1 MGETKW
7 TKEQQMAI
15 DTRGCN
21 LLVAAAAGSG
31 KTAVLVER
39 IIKIITN
46 QDNPVDIDRLLV
58 VTFTS
63 AAAAEMRERIGDA
76 ISKALD
82 KNPESKQLQRQ
93 LTLLNKASIT
103 TIHSFCLQTIKN
115 NFHVIDL
122 DPNFRI
128 SDATEAVLLKHET
141 LQDMFEEKYAE
152 TDEDGNQDKSFL
164 NLVESYG
171 GSRDDKNLQEIV
183 LRLYEF
189 VMSGPWPKK
198 WLNEAA
204 EAFNV
209 PEDFDFGDSKW
220 GEVLKESIKIE
231 MLGLRDMVCN
241 ALAISENARGL
252 EPYAENIKGD
262 LAVVDDLLR
271 ACAGTWQ
278 NLYEEFAGFKFGK
291 LNTISKKDDPDKQ
304 VQEKVKKIR
313 DEVKKK
319 INGIVE
325 DIFSFSP
332 EETNRA
338 LKQLYPMMKCL
349 CDLVIAFDIKYKER
363 KKERGILD
371 FNDLEHFTLEI
382 LTEENKDEEIGP
394 SEVAYKFR
402 EQFEEVLVDEYQDSN
417 LVQEVLINMVSRKYT
432 DKPNVFMVGD
442 VKQSIYRFRQAEP
455 GLFLEKYNSYSKE
468 PGEDN
473 RKIMLYKN
481 FRSREGVIE
490 GVNYIFKL
498 IMSQNIGELE
508 YTEEEALNLGASF
521 KENEDQSTIVG
532 GPVELHLMEKKSNKN
547 ESTSEDGEEEEI
559 TESAEEED
567 VDNVQLEARLVAK
580 RIRDLMT
587 TDAEGRRFKV
597 YDKITNDYRP
607 VQYRDIVILLR
618 ATRSY
623 APVFMEELQGYG
635 IPVYADADS
644 GYFETT
650 EIKTMLSLLQIID
663 NPRQDIALLAVLRSP
678 IFSFTPEELID
689 IRTANKEVSLYEAL
703 KELIKRLEDNELQER
718 DTESAARKSIEFIE
732 KLKIWRR
739 KSQHM
744 AIDELIWYLYT
755 DTGYYG
761 YAGAMPGGVQRQA
774 NLKILFERARQFEK
788 TSYRGLFNFVS
799 FIDKLRTSSGDMGSA
814 KILGENENVV
824 RIMSIHKS
832 KGLEFPVVFVSAC
845 GKNFNMMDMNRPI
858 LYHQKLGLGPNYVDP
873 ERRITFQTLL
883 KQALKKKV
891 KFESLSEEMRVL
903 YVAFTRA
910 KEKLII
916 TGAVSSLEAA
926 AVKWCSYLDA
936 EEHKVPEYGILKGK
950 SYLDWIGPALA
961 KHQDGGSIRELAGIS
976 EENTSK
982 LKDKSQWEIHL
993 WKKEDILVDGEIG
1006 VVDKLEE
1013 FDEELEDFGE
1023 ELADKKVEE
1032 PAGINEV
1039 LADLE
1044 KEMSESEYKEEVYR
1058 RLNWEYPYKRAAGIP
1073 AVVTVSELKR
1083 NENAVFSGE
1092 YTSNMHTPA
1101 LSRRPR
1107 FMEEKKG
1114 LSGAEKGTAM
1124 HSLMQHL
1131 DLDKVSLKEIE
1142 GKINEMRDK
1151 ELLTEEQANAV
1162 KAEKILRFFESDL
1175 GKRMLKAKETVKRE
1189 VPFSIKLKSTEVD
1202 KSLPEE
1208 LYGDEMQLLQGVID
1222 CYFEEEDGIVLL
1234 DYKTDYATEE
1244 NIEEIKQRYK
1254 KQLYYYDLA
1263 LNRILDKSPKE
1274 KYIYL
1279 FSNGQIIKY

>member
-15 DTRGCN
+15 DTRNCN

-46 QDNPVDIDRLLV
+46 EDKPVDIDRLLI

-141 LQDMFEEKYAE
+141 LQDLFEEKYAE
-152 TDEDGNQDKSFL
+152 TDEMGNQDKNFL

-171 GSRDDKNLQEIV
+171 GSRDDRNLQEIV

-198 WLNEAA
+198 WLEEAA
-204 EAFNV
+204 EAFNL
-209 PEDFDFGDSKW
+209 PETFDFGASKW
-220 GEVLKESIKIE
+220 GEVLKESVKIE
-231 MLGLRDMVCN
+231 MLGLRDMVVN
-241 ALAISENARGL
+241 ALAIASTAKGL
-252 EPYAENIKGD
+252 EPYAENFKSD

-271 ACAGTWQ
+271 ACSGTWQ
-278 NLYEEFAGFKFGK
+278 NLYEEFVNFKFEK
-291 LNTISKKDDPDKQ
+291 LNTISKKAEPDKTEQ
-304 VQEKVKKIR
+304 DKVKKIR

-325 DIFSFSP
+325 DVFSFSP
-332 EETNRA
+332 EENNRA
-338 LKQLYPMMKCL
+338 LRQLYPMMKSL
-349 CDLVIAFDIKYKER
+349 CDLVIVFDIKYKER

-371 FNDLEHFTLEI
+371 FNDLEHLTLEI
-382 LTEENKDEEIGP
+382 LTVENNHGEIEP
-394 SEVAYKFR
+394 SEVAYRFR

-498 IMSQNIGELE
+498 IMSKNIGELE
-508 YTEEEALNLGASF
+508 YTEEEALNLGANF
-521 KENEDQSTIVG
+521 VENEDSGAIVG
-532 GPVELHLMEKKSNKN
+532 GPVELHLMEKKSSRK
-547 ESTSEDGEEEEI
+547 ERTSEDSEEEQE
-559 TESAEEED
+559 ESVEMTEEED
-567 VDNVQLEARLVAK
+567 IDNVQLEARLVAK
-580 RIRDLMT
+580 RIKDLMV
-587 TDAEGRRFKV
+587 TDSEGKRFKV

-618 ATRSY
+618 ATASY
-623 APVFMEELQGYG
+623 APVFMEELEEYG

-644 GYFETT
+644 GYFETI
-650 EIKTMLSLLQIID
+650 EIKTMMSLLQIID
-663 NPRQDIALLAVLRSP
+663 NPRQDIPLLAVLRSP

-703 KELIKRLEDNELQER
+703 KELTVRFENNELEER
-718 DTESAARKSIEFIE
+718 DTEAAAKKSIEFIH

-788 TSYRGLFNFVS
+788 TSYRGLFNFVN
-799 FIDKLRTSSGDMGSA
+799 FINKLKTSSGDMGSA

-832 KGLEFPVVFVSAC
+832 KGLEFPIVFVSAC

-873 ERRITFQTLL
+873 EKRITYQTLL

-910 KEKLII
+910 KEKLIV
-916 TGAVSSLEAA
+916 TGAVNNLEAA
-926 AVKWCSYLDA
+926 AAKWCSYMDT
-936 EEHKVPEYGILKGK
+936 EDFKVPEYGILKGK

-961 KHQDGGSIRELAGIS
+961 RHQDGGIIRELAGIS
-976 EENTSK
+976 DESVNIIQ
-982 LKDKSQWEIHL
+982 DKSQWELHL
-993 WKKEDILVDGEIG
+993 WKKEDILVDEEIG
-1006 VVDKLEE
+1006 LVDKLEE
-1013 FDEELEDFGE
+1013 FNEVMEERL
-1023 ELADKKVEE
+1023 EE
-1032 PAGINEV
+1032 PTIENEV

-1044 KEMSESEYKEEVYR
+1044 REMTESDYKEEVFR

-1083 NENAVFSGE
+1083 LENAVFSGE
-1092 YTSNMHTPA
+1092 YTAKITTPV
-1101 LSRRPR
+1101 LSRKPR

-1114 LSGAEKGTAM
+1114 LSGAEKGTAV
-1124 HSLMQHL
+1124 HAVMQHL
-1131 DLDKVSLKEIE
+1131 NLNNISLEAIKDKIC
-1142 GKINEMRDK
+1142 EMRVR
-1151 ELLTEEQANAV
+1151 ELLTEEQASSVN
-1162 KAEKILRFFESDL
+1162 AEKILRFFSSEI
-1175 GKRMLKAKETVKRE
+1175 GERMLKAKDTVKRE

-1208 LYGDEMQLLQGVID
+1208 IYGSEMQLLQGVID
-1222 CYFEEEDGIVLL
+1222 CYFEEEEGILLL

-1244 NIEEIKQRYK
+1244 NMEEIKQRYK
-1254 KQLYYYDLA
+1254 KQIYYYDLA
-1263 LNRILDKSPKE
+1263 LNRILGNPSKE

-1279 FSNGQIIKY
+1279 FSNGQILKY